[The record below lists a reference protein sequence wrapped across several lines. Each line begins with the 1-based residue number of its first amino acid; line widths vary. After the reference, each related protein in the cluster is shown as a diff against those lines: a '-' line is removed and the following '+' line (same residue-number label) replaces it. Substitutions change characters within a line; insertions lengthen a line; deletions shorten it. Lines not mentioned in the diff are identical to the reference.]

1 MKKLFCKTIDILT
14 WNPTNSLVYLL
25 FKKLAS
31 KITGD
36 NNYKSNKNEFLAI
49 FFIFLS
55 VLMIILCMLLYSYYS
70 LPWSSLQRHYA
81 FYAPVEYQNNDYEII
96 MKTPEKL
103 DQKTIYYVKLMLDN
117 KGFYFSQP
125 IEYFGPISR
134 GNIMIFEHPLF
145 IPWTEIKECKKIQYR
160 NYNKMQLHVD
170 KANVLL
176 EIALWDFLK
185 PLCIKNR
192 ILIREN

>member
-14 WNPTNSLVYLL
+14 WNPTSSLVYLL
-25 FKKLAS
+25 FKKLSS

-36 NNYKSNKNEFLAI
+36 NNYKSNKNEFLAL

-55 VLMIILCMLLYSYYS
+55 VLVIILCVLLYSYYS

-103 DQKTIYYVKLMLDN
+103 DHKTIYYVKLMLN
-117 KGFYFSQP
+117 SEGFYFSQP
-125 IEYFGPISR
+125 TEHSSPISR
-134 GNIMIFEHPLF
+134 GNIFVFEHPLF
-145 IPWTEIKECKKIQYR
+145 IPWASIKECRKIRYS
-160 NYNKMQLHVD
+160 NHNKMQIRID
-170 KANVLL
+170 KTNVLL

-185 PLCIKNR
+185 PLCLKNK
-192 ILIREN
+192 ILIVE